1 MNDFDVG
8 AGGGVSVPSRV
19 LCNPESYDDPSL
31 EMERGLCI
39 LKNAGREIK
48 AEPGAIFTHFK
59 VSKILKVGIQV
70 GKVNF
75 KLQDLLTTKL
85 PCDNHIPAFLF
96 LPLGGLFMG
105 ALFWDIGQFQNKGN
119 STPTISLRLLW
130 D

>member
-48 AEPGAIFTHFK
+48 AEPGAIFTKFKVPELLLLETQHICLYDHFK
-59 VSKILKVGIQV
+59 FQV
-70 GKVNF
+70 
-75 KLQDLLTTKL
+75 LLTTKL
-85 PCDNHIPAFLF
+85 SSDSKNPAFLF
-96 LPLGGLFMG
+96 LPLSGIFMG
-105 ALFWDIGQFQNKGN
+105 ALFWDIGPFQYK
-119 STPTISLRLLW
+119 
-130 D
+130 